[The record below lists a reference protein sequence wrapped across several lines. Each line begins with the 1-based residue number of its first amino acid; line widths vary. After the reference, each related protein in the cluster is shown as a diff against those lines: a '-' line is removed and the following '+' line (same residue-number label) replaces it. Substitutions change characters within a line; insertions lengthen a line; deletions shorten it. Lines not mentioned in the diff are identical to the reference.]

1 MTKKLFAN
9 YFSPDAI
16 CFPSDPICPTYQAP
30 DYGDEYEEEEYLG
43 DYAEE
48 GELTRTMSDEFC
60 SNQTDTCTTLNRCP
74 DLVDGVERVDP
85 EIPEI
90 CGFDTK
96 QSLLMVCC
104 PTEAVKEAAEQLV
117 QKPRFSQTHLLRNQP
132 CKYFRFP
139 ARNGRARKCKN
150 RSKLCRRWKEKGC
163 RLDKHAHPSRAD
175 PGFSVNSVS
184 LFDFMQVAYNLRRM
198 ELFGIK

>member
-43 DYAEE
+43 DYIEE
-48 GELTRTMSDEFC
+48 GELTSTMSDESC
-60 SNQTDTCTTLNRCP
+60 SNPNDTCATLNRCP
-74 DLVDGVERVDP
+74 DLVERVDP

-117 QKPRFSQTHLLRNQP
+117 QKPRFFPDASVTKPTLQIFQVSSQERASKEVRKPKQTLPTLEGEGL
-132 CKYFRFP
+132 P
-139 ARNGRARKCKN
+139 AGQARSSKSGRP
-150 RSKLCRRWKEKGC
+150 
-163 RLDKHAHPSRAD
+163 RLQREQCQL
-175 PGFSVNSVS
+175 V
-184 LFDFMQVAYNLRRM
+184 
-198 ELFGIK
+198 

>member
-1 MTKKLFAN
+1 M
-9 YFSPDAI
+9 
-16 CFPSDPICPTYQAP
+16 
-30 DYGDEYEEEEYLG
+30 G

-74 DLVDGVERVDP
+74 DLVERVDP

-117 QKPRFSQTHLLRNQP
+117 QKPRFYPDASVMKLTLQIFQVSSQERASKKVRKPKQTL
-132 CKYFRFP
+132 P
-139 ARNGRARKCKN
+139 ALEGEGLPAGQARI
-150 RSKLCRRWKEKGC
+150 SKSG
-163 RLDKHAHPSRAD
+163 
-175 PGFSVNSVS
+175 
-184 LFDFMQVAYNLRRM
+184 
-198 ELFGIK
+198 